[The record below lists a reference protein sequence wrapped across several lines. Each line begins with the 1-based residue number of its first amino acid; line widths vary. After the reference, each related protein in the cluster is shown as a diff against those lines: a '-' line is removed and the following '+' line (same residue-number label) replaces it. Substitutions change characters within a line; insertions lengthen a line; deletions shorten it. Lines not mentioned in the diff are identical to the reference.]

1 MKEKK
6 GGREGGGEDSIK
18 RGRDQRGGT
27 QSKDCTLR
35 EKEREGED
43 SLSLWE
49 YNNKERT
56 NYCITC
62 ELVSEKK

>member
-35 EKEREGED
+35 EKERRRRQ
-43 SLSLWE
+43 SL
-49 YNNKERT
+49 
-56 NYCITC
+56 I
-62 ELVSEKK
+62 VGI